1 MLTLTLLRHAKSS
14 WDEPTLDDYDR
25 PLAKRGKKAAPEIG
39 AALAA
44 MGLRPDLVLCSG
56 AARARATLDLVL
68 AKLGAPVPEVVY
80 DDELYM
86 ADPEALLA
94 RLQRVGPGAAGET
107 PRHVMLVGHNP
118 GLEELA
124 LLLVGSGAADD
135 TARMAA
141 KFPTAAV
148 AVVGFNAESWE
159 AIEPGSGRLEH
170 FLTPKQLT

>member
-14 WDEPTLDDYDR
+14 WDEPGLDDYDR
-25 PLAKRGKKAAPEIG
+25 PLAKRGRKAAPQMG
-39 AALAA
+39 AALAK

-68 AKLGAPVPEVVY
+68 EKLGAPVPQVVY
-80 DDELYM
+80 DDALYM
-86 ADPEALLA
+86 AAPDALLA
-94 RLQRVGPGAAGET
+94 RLNRVGPGA

-124 LLLVGSGAADD
+124 LLLAGSGARDD
-135 TARMAA
+135 TARMSE

-148 AVVGFNAESWE
+148 AVIGFNAESW
-159 AIEPGSGRLEH
+159 AGIEPGAGRLEH
-170 FLTPKQLT
+170 FLTPRQLT